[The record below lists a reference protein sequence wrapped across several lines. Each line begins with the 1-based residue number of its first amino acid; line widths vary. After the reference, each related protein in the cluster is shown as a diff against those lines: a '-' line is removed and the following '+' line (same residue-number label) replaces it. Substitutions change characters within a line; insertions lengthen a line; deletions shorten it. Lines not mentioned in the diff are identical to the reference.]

1 MTEHNEL
8 SDRELDILR
17 LVATGASN
25 KEIAQKL
32 YISSNTVKVHLRNIF
47 AKINVASRTEAAMYA
62 VQYGYVDAP
71 PQIGDDIGAIVD
83 TGDKNAVGVQ
93 KYRIRP
99 VALWSV
105 VLVVVVLVIAIIYL
119 VSFNLAG
126 QGEPI
131 VASPE
136 ADFPR
141 WEERSKMPT
150 AKSGFVT
157 VTYDSQVYLIGG
169 ENGIEIVDTVERY
182 NPETDTWNILSNKPI
197 GVSDVSGA
205 LIGGKIYIPG
215 GRLSSGETTNVLEIY
230 DPIEDK
236 WEQGRSLPLTISGYA
251 SATFEGKLYIFG
263 GWDGDRFRDE
273 VYEYDPETDQ
283 WYEHSS
289 MPTPRAYAGAAV
301 SSGKIYVIGGEN
313 QNGPLNW
320 NEVYIPEFENSEN
333 APWED
338 AEPLPDERS
347 GVGVV
352 DVVDNIFVIGG
363 QNLDGN
369 STPSYI
375 YLPKED
381 IWQSFDLPISREW
394 SRMGLSLVGKE
405 LFILGGDLSDVPT
418 DGNYTYQVIFTVSFP
433 VIVK

>member
-1 MTEHNEL
+1 MSENNEL
-8 SDRELDILR
+8 SERELDILR

-47 AKINVASRTEAAMYA
+47 AKINVVSRTEAAMYA

-71 PQIGDDIGAIVD
+71 QIISDENELVVDPGMQGDARV
-83 TGDKNAVGVQ
+83 K

-99 VALWSV
+99 IALWSV
-105 VLVVVVLVIAIIYL
+105 VLVVLVLTIASVYL
-119 VSFNLAG
+119 VSINLAS
-126 QGEPI
+126 QGEPLA
-131 VASPE
+131 ASPD

-141 WEERSKMPT
+141 WEEKSKMPT

-157 VTYDSQVYLIGG
+157 ATYDNQIYLFGG
-169 ENGIEIVDTVERY
+169 ENGIGIIDTVERY
-182 NPETDTWNILSNKPI
+182 NPETDLWTSLSNKPI

-205 LIGGKIYIPG
+205 SIGGKIYIPG
-215 GRLSSGETTNVLEIY
+215 GRLSSGEITNVLEIY
-230 DPIEDK
+230 DPIGDQ
-236 WEQGRSLPLTISGYA
+236 WEQGRSLPLTLSAYA
-251 SATFEGKLYIFG
+251 SAAYEGKLYIFG
-263 GWDGDRFRDE
+263 GWDGERYRDE
-273 VYEYDPETDQ
+273 VYEYDPETNL

-289 MPTPRAYAGAAV
+289 MPTARAYAGAAV
-301 SSGKIYVIGGEN
+301 SSGKIYVFGGEN
-313 QNGPLNW
+313 QSGPLNL
-320 NEVYIPEFENSEN
+320 NEVYTPEFENSEN
-333 APWED
+333 TPWDE

-363 QNLDGN
+363 QNLDVE

-375 YLPKED
+375 YLPNED
-381 IWQSFDLPISREW
+381 VWQSFELPISQEW
-394 SRMGLSLVGKE
+394 SRMGVSLVGKD
-405 LFILGGDLSDVPT
+405 LYMLGGDINDVPT
-418 DGNYTYQVIFTVSFP
+418 DGNYAYQVIFTVSFP